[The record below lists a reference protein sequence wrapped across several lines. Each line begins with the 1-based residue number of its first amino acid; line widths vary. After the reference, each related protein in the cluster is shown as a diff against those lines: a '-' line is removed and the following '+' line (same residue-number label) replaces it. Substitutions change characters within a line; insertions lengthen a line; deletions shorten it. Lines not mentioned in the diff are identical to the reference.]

1 MVKVYDD
8 TRFLGKDE
16 ETLSKI
22 ILTGDTKQ
30 RWAKETDVFS
40 DAMIAHMGITQDTV
54 LLDYGAG
61 IGRIAKS
68 LIEKTNCS
76 VIGVDISPDMLR
88 ESFSYVAHPNFTSM
102 SLTKYQF
109 LVNAGKLTVDAAYSI
124 WALQHCDFEP
134 AYQTILKSLPQGAPF
149 FIANTLTRCVPVAP
163 QGWAD
168 DGINIRRRLKSDFDL
183 SRDATAELTP
193 HLPSDHHNR
202 VFCEFM
208 TKM

>member
-1 MVKVYDD
+1 MVQVYDD
-8 TRFLGKDE
+8 RRFLGEDAQA
-16 ETLSKI
+16 LAKI
-22 ILTGDTKQ
+22 ILTGDTGE
-30 RWAKETDVFS
+30 RWVKETEVFS
-40 DAMIAHMGITQDTV
+40 EMMIRKMGITQDTV

-102 SLTKYQF
+102 SLNKFQF
-109 LVNAGKLTVDAAYSI
+109 LVNAGKLNVDAAYSI

-134 AYQTILKSLPQGAPF
+134 AYQTIVKALPQGAPF
-149 FIANTLTRCVPVAP
+149 FIANTLNRCIPVIP
-163 QGWAD
+163 SGWAD
-168 DGINIRRRLKSDFDL
+168 DGINIRRRLRDDF
-183 SRDATAELTP
+183 ELTQDVTDTLSQ
-193 HLPSDHHNR
+193 HLPTDHQNR

-208 TKM
+208 KKA